1 MRQTKNLSLNI
12 HDEPYEANE
21 NEFDYGQAIADNLDK
36 IDEFAGTV
44 NEKTEKLEG
53 DISSQGAD
61 ITSLKVDTSNLAAHK
76 YHMKITEGIQ
86 AEGELTLP
94 CKYKVGS
101 DCLDV
106 YYLGERLV
114 KDDTEKGIEGHYQE
128 IGETGQTSNKIKVG
142 WNVEAS
148 TEEDESYF
156 DFVVRGEHG
165 GE

>member
-12 HDEPYEANE
+12 HDEPYETNE
-21 NEFDYGQAIADNLDK
+21 NEFDYGQAIVDNLDK

-61 ITSLKVDTSNLAAHK
+61 ITNLKAETSSLAVHK
-76 YHMKITEGIQ
+76 YHLEVSETLQ

-94 CKYKVGS
+94 FEYKVGS
-101 DCLDV
+101 DCLDI

-114 KDDTEKGIEGHYQE
+114 KDDTEKEIEGHYQE
-128 IGETGQTSNKIKVG
+128 VGETGQTSNKIKVG
-142 WNVEAS
+142 WDVDVT
-148 TEEDESYF
+148 TEKDESYF
-156 DFVVRGEHG
+156 DFVVRGEYG